1 MHLSFYTLAIVTAG
15 LFSLLAILWMFAP
28 AAFLTAWGVKNSA
41 EARLVGRRVAALYV
55 GVAVMFFIARNAAPS
70 MPRTAL
76 VYGLI
81 SACLMLAI
89 LGCYEWLAGKAR
101 KGILAAVLIELALSL
116 LFMQIT

>member
-28 AAFLTAWGVKNSA
+28 AAFLAAWGVKDSA
-41 EARLVGRRVAALYV
+41 EARLVGRRVAALYA
-55 GVAVMFFIARNAAPS
+55 GVAIMFFIARNEAPS
-70 MPRTAL
+70 MHRTAL

-81 SACLMLAI
+81 SACLILAI
-89 LGCYEWLAGKAR
+89 LGYYEWLAGKAR
-101 KGILAAVLIELALSL
+101 KGILAAVLMELVLSL

>member
-1 MHLSFYTLAIVTAG
+1 MHLSFYPLAVVTAG

-28 AAFLTAWGVKNSA
+28 AAFLTAWGVKDSA
-41 EARLVGRRVAALYV
+41 EARLIGRRVAALYV
-55 GVAVMFFIARNAAPS
+55 GVAAMFFIARNAAPS

-81 SACLMLAI
+81 SICLILAT
-89 LGCYEWLAGKAR
+89 LGCYELLAGSAR

-116 LFMQIT
+116 LFMQMT